1 MTNQEL
7 VYEYLQRKKHGA
19 SVAEMANHL
28 DRSGDQVRNAIGGL
42 RRNGIKIDNNK
53 QNQTFRLS

>member
-19 SVAEMANHL
+19 SVSEMANHL

-42 RRNGIKIDNNK
+42 RRNGIKIDNNR